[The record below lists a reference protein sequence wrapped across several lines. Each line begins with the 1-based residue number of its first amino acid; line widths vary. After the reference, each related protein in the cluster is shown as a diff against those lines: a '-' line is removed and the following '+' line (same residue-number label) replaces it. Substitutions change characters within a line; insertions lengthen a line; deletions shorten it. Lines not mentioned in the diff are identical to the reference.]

1 MANDIWK
8 KFQENPITHSGAHH
22 LLAIYDLVNERGY
35 ARVTDIAKRLD
46 ITTGSVSTNLKVLI
60 QRGLILADENK
71 MFQLTEEGE
80 TIAKAVFARH
90 EIFYKFLKE
99 VLGVSEEQSEIDA
112 CKVEHLLSR
121 ETSQKLVS
129 FMQKYSKLSNS
140 KKNISFPL
148 HSLPDCGKE
157 PSADCEVCSSEC
169 LQKDC

>member
-35 ARVTDIAKRLD
+35 ARVTDIAKRLG
-46 ITTGSVSTNLKVLI
+46 ITTGSVSTNLKTLK
-60 QRGLILADENK
+60 QRGLIDVDENK
-71 MFQLTEEGE
+71 MFKPSEEGVLL
-80 TIAKAVFARH
+80 AKAVLARH

-99 VLGVSEEQSEIDA
+99 VVGVSEDQSEIDA

-121 ETSQKLVS
+121 ETSQKLLS
-129 FMQKYSKLSNS
+129 FMQNFFKGTPE
-140 KKNISFPL
+140 KNKFKFPL
-148 HSLPDCGKE
+148 HAIPSCEHDPDESCN
-157 PSADCEVCSSEC
+157 VCPHDC